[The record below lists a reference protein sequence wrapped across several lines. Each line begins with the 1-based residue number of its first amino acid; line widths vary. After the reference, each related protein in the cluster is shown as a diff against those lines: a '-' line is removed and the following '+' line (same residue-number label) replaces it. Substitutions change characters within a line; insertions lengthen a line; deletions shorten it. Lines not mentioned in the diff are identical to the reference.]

1 MNYQNASFESS
12 FGVLSQIPYS
22 SCPEIVFSGRS
33 NVGKSSLINGIL
45 NRKALARIGSKPGKT
60 ITINFYKVDKI
71 RFVDLP
77 GYGYTNTADKERKRF
92 SEMIDGYF
100 GSGRDIRLVLQLL
113 DMRHSPSEDDLTM
126 LNYLTECSIPF
137 VVILTKSDKLN
148 KTEYNKAILRF
159 EEELSDY
166 SKLGIIPFSCLNSDG
181 LSKIKE
187 AINECLSQKH

>member
-77 GYGYTNTADKERKRF
+77 GYGYTKTAEKERKRF

-148 KTEYNKAILRF
+148 KTEYNKAVLRF